1 MKILTGVEL
10 LLEKLDEWQ
19 PYASKNLN
27 SCQDE
32 ITSIKQLIIRYRK
45 I

>member
-27 SCQDE
+27 SCHEE